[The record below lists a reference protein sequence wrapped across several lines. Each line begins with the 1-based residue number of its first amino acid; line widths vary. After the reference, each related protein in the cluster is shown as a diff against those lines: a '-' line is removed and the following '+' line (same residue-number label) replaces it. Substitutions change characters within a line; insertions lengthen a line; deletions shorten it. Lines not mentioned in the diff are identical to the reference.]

1 MRQTVESST
10 FTKIREKFGTFVAV
24 ARNCPYCERC
34 ACSGKT
40 HMHACKPQSESDAA
54 TLLASGI
61 AAGGYETHCKSYTT
75 LRGERNWVAEA
86 IEEPAGRQLKSRI
99 AQISSCSEKKHIA
112 ERRGASAKGSVSE
125 EVAQQ
130 RKVAHSSIHPS
141 TQVSASFANAFS
153 EVVCARAL
161 LNSSLQAK
169 GPPVFDHTSSFLP
182 FIFISLECIS
192 VPLCLY
198 NMVAYVSL
206 PGPSPMHADCVL
218 PLCAWKYERDPP
230 QPHLRLE
237 CADES
242 ILSAQMRFLTFHP
255 SIKSFICSIVHSL
268 IPSLTH

>member
-1 MRQTVESST
+1 MHFNMGKKLAGSDHFWKMRLAKCAPDCRELDFHQNSR
-10 FTKIREKFGTFVAV
+10 KIGTFVAV

-161 LNSSLQAK
+161 LTRPCRRRSSSL
-169 GPPVFDHTSSFLP
+169 
-182 FIFISLECIS
+182 
-192 VPLCLY
+192 
-198 NMVAYVSL
+198 
-206 PGPSPMHADCVL
+206 
-218 PLCAWKYERDPP
+218 
-230 QPHLRLE
+230 
-237 CADES
+237 
-242 ILSAQMRFLTFHP
+242 
-255 SIKSFICSIVHSL
+255 
-268 IPSLTH
+268 